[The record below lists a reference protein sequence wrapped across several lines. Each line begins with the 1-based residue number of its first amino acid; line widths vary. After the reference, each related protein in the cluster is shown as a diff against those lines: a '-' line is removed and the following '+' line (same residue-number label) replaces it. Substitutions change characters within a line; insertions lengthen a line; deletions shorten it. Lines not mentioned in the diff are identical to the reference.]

1 MATMSTASFGR
12 DGSKR
17 RRLSVSM
24 PDVGY
29 VSDPDGD
36 VPFLVPSAAMSV
48 PTEILQQ
55 IYRLLGPVDY
65 NSARH
70 TCRAW
75 FFASYDRRLLVQML
89 KRGGWLTSVLRIL
102 ARPDMSSA
110 EDEDLRIM
118 SKWISRETTLSDI
131 SRSGFVEVGQT
142 DFSGLIPGSTPRSLH
157 GAISFATSLCGRFL
171 LVMIDHRAYVYEL
184 NHTCSP
190 EYLGWSTPGSGRQG
204 LRLGSLRPVTVI
216 VCPAP
221 IISFSMDTSAGRNA
235 IAFLLEGRA
244 GVVQDLSAEKLGVR
258 GSNGVFY
265 HSAGFDSRT
274 WSGSSSATSS
284 SEGYDCICRISPPS
298 RPLPAENGSKAVY
311 RYICHPDDPPRSVA
325 LCPQRSCVAFGC
337 ASGIELHWVDA
348 LTGHDLSRW
357 FPVTSPSDFLYF
369 LPHRRGIDS
378 AKKLRLISSAAGI
391 GRPMNDAA
399 PYIHGY
405 NEPPLGVIST
415 SVVSVRGPN
424 RGRPTAREVHTI
436 TARVDQQR
444 PVIRSRDLLGRMM
457 PGPSHDTLLRKV
469 SARSADHYRA
479 VPLSDGYHVL
489 FTDPRT
495 GNLCMGTDAPVGSVT
510 RLLRKVWFAPPPR
523 AASPVPLLYTAGSD
537 VRHGVRIIATFSL
550 MQDGNKEEGEGGN
563 GKRATRGGRVED
575 KQLIV
580 FYTIPPDMFHD
591 ISRAGLKSHLAG
603 GTRRLP
609 EDSLASEWVQWRVEE
624 TYHEIDIFSD
634 PFRDSTVY
642 PLEIR
647 GQVVAECSN
656 LVEIALDARLE
667 MIIWTFSAEGWARTW
682 VMDTGR
688 DEPCIKSVVQR
699 DGSLRYLDQDGD
711 VTMADTEGEVTSH
724 DDDDECASGF
734 DGGPSSH
741 WMSAPAERISR
752 YVTSRRGDRM
762 SGTVSVDL
770 AEEVNGISRVD
781 VELR

>member
-1 MATMSTASFGR
+1 MTTASSGR

-29 VSDPDGD
+29 PSLPDDD
-36 VPFLVPSAAMSV
+36 VPSLAPSVAMNL
-48 PTEILQQ
+48 PTEMLQQ
-55 IYRLLGPVDY
+55 IYQLLSPVDF
-65 NSARH
+65 NSARY
-70 TCRAW
+70 TCRSW
-75 FFASYDRRLLVQML
+75 FSASYDRSLLMQML
-89 KRGGWLTSVLRIL
+89 KRGGWWTSVLRIL
-102 ARPDMSSA
+102 APPEMSSV
-110 EDEDLRIM
+110 ENNDLRIM

-131 SRSGFVEVGQT
+131 SRNAFVEVGQT

-157 GAISFATSLCGRFL
+157 GAISFAASLCGRFL
-171 LVMIDHRAYVYEL
+171 LVIIGHRAYVYEL

-204 LRLGSLRPVTVI
+204 VRLGSLRPVTVI

-235 IAFLLEGRA
+235 IAFLLEGRS
-244 GVVQDLSAEKLGVR
+244 GLVQDLSLEKLGVR
-258 GSNGVFY
+258 GSNGVF
-265 HSAGFDSRT
+265 HPAVGFDSRT

-284 SEGYDCICRISPPS
+284 SEWYDCICRISPPS
-298 RPLPAENGSKAVY
+298 RPLLAENGSKAVY

-325 LCPQRSCVAFGC
+325 LCPQRSCVAFG
-337 ASGIELHWVDA
+337 
-348 LTGHDLSRW
+348 
-357 FPVTSPSDFLYF
+357 DFLYF
-369 LPHRRGIDS
+369 LPLRRGIDS

-391 GRPMNDAA
+391 GSPMNDAT

-405 NEPPLGVIST
+405 SEPPLGVIST
-415 SVVSVRGPN
+415 SFVSVAGPN
-424 RGRPTAREVHTI
+424 RGRPMTQEVHTI
-436 TARVDQQR
+436 TASVDQHR
-444 PVIRSRDLLGRMM
+444 PVIRSRDLLERMM
-457 PGPSHDTLLRKV
+457 PGPWHEALLRKV

-479 VPLSDGYHVL
+479 VPLSDGYHIL

-495 GNLCMGTDAPVGSVT
+495 GNLCLGTDAPVGSVT

-563 GKRATRGGRVED
+563 GKRATRERRVED

-591 ISRAGLKSHLAG
+591 ISRAGLKTHLAG
-603 GTRRLP
+603 GTGRLSG
-609 EDSLASEWVQWRVEE
+609 DSLASEWVWWRVEE
-624 TYHEIDIFSD
+624 TYHEIDIYSD

-667 MIIWTFSAEGWARTW
+667 MIIWAFSAEGWARTW

-688 DEPCIKSVVQR
+688 DGPCIKSVVQR

-711 VTMADTEGEVTSH
+711 VTMADAEEEGRGSVNVTS
-724 DDDDECASGF
+724 DEDECASGF

-741 WMSAPAERISR
+741 WTSAPAERISR
-752 YVTSRRGDRM
+752 YATSWMGDRM
-762 SGTVSVDL
+762 SGTVSVDM